1 GAGAPQ
7 SPPRRRPVAQRP
19 PPGERPAGGGP
30 RRRPPRRPPNGAS
43 GPLVARRRGEKADSF
58 EPWGRLLQAPRRA
71 RDTGGNSVWLGGSES
86 LGRSFR
92 VGLRCSL
99 SGVRRG
105 ASRRA
110 IALAICGNFLVDAR
124 AHPS

>member
-1 GAGAPQ
+1 PRLTVRSTA
-7 SPPRRRPVAQRP
+7 PPRA
-19 PPGERPAGGGP
+19 RPAARGRGHAP
-30 RRRPPRRPPNGAS
+30 ARRPPNGAS